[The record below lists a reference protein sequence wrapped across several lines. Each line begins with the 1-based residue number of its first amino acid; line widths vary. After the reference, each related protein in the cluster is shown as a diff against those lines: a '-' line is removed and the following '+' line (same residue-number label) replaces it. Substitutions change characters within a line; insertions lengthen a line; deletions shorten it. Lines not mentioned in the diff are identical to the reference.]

1 MVNTK
6 KKCMENVYNDV
17 NMWRVN
23 RYPRLTD
30 SKCLFS
36 YRNGKVIS
44 GDNEQTSVPNI
55 YGIGDILD
63 DKLELTPVA
72 IQAGRLLAHRLYG
85 DKNELVSKTR
95 NFICSI
101 IE

>member
-1 MVNTK
+1 M
-6 KKCMENVYNDV
+6 
-17 NMWRVN
+17 
-23 RYPRLTD
+23 
-30 SKCLFS
+30 
-36 YRNGKVIS
+36 IS
-44 GDNEQTSVPNI
+44 GDNEQTTVPNI

-101 IE
+101 ID